1 MSSQTGTGA
10 RGEAFDEDD
19 GLLDPAPAATH
30 RDPGPPQ
37 GDPENNHRDDPGGVG
52 EELCFPDMFT
62 FVEEFLVHVY
72 ARNYDPLSSSFRW
85 CEQWWRHPEA
95 LSRLDALWHAFEAL
109 RLEVGLG
116 PSLWWRDHAD
126 PTFAQLTAADGPF
139 AQCKAGREPRHQCPP
154 SLPTLPAPREA
165 RRPSPCEEAQS
176 RGG

>member
-1 MSSQTGTGA
+1 MSSPAGA
-10 RGEAFDEDD
+10 GASGEVFDEDD
-19 GLLDPAPAATH
+19 GLLEPTPAAADRGPGPVH
-30 RDPGPPQ
+30 AGPDPGT
-37 GDPENNHRDDPGGVG
+37 ENNHRDDPGGVG

-126 PTFAQLTAADGPF
+126 PTMAQLTAADGPF
-139 AQCKAGREPRHQCPP
+139 AQCKAGREPRHQRPAP
-154 SLPTLPAPREA
+154 LPVAAAPREA
-165 RRPSPCEEAQS
+165 R
-176 RGG
+176 G